1 MLNLKESA
9 LQMLD
14 YLFQVETYEGQATL
28 SYSHG
33 LTPISPLGFDVLC
46 PNLYGKANK
55 YLTMSEAQTVKPPYL
70 RWHNN
75 HAPASKKGGGR
86 IYVSL
91 QTPLATGGF
100 GAWVLAHRGCRVKA
114 AKALVERK
122 GRRWWF
128 TCQTC
133 EQRFTGAMCIGLANA
148 WWSQVRDRAEEARSR
163 VHSGPLPL

>member
-33 LTPISPLGFDVLC
+33 LTPISPLGFDVLW

-55 YLTMSEAQTVKPPYL
+55 YLTMSEAQAVKPPYL

-114 AKALVERK
+114 AKAAAARQPWPVAADQHRTVYSLETETGKTKNCRDHGERNVE
-122 GRRWWF
+122 GV
-128 TCQTC
+128 
-133 EQRFTGAMCIGLANA
+133 
-148 WWSQVRDRAEEARSR
+148 S
-163 VHSGPLPL
+163 